1 MDYTYLTSLKNDF
14 HKQLLPILSSNIYHQ
29 LKVMYSYSENIH
41 PKLQKKKNL
50 SFEKVFKTVLAGFEG
65 LNNHE
70 IEKQYYTVKMNSKC
84 PDFFDNLVIAS
95 FKSYILFVTWDP
107 ERQISRFSDNEYFK
121 KIPIKDFIHK
131 CHVVSADYFINH
143 TDLFTSKNKK
153 DILDII
159 CSCIE
164 IAMIKMIPYNDML
177 NEYIENNFAVKIN
190 QNSNEINKIR
200 NKVNNFIEN
209 SKYGTIPTTNIIKN
223 ENFKTNNENY
233 SEEDGND
240 VNMFIDAQE
249 KMKNFNAQLSHAN
262 NANALDDQNDDES
275 EITMLTF
282 MSRDDQKNHEID
294 NLIGDD
300 EKIEADIDVESVTF
314 GEKNEQKEEEEEIK
328 QSSSHKNLILNSPP
342 PIKEN
347 NKLQDMGVKN
357 KLTIISNKKSR
368 NNKFNE
374 MDEYYNKQLI

>member
-29 LKVMYSYSENIH
+29 LKVMYSYSEKIH

-84 PDFFDNLVIAS
+84 PDFFDNLVIAF
-95 FKSYILFVTWDP
+95 FKSYVLFVTWDP
-107 ERQISRFSDNEYFK
+107 EQQISRFSDNEYFK
-121 KIPIKDFIHK
+121 RIPIKDFIHK

-143 TDLFTSKNKK
+143 IDLFTSKNKK

-164 IAMIKMIPYNDML
+164 IAIIKMIPYNDML

-200 NKVNNFIEN
+200 SQVNNFIEN

-223 ENFKTNNENY
+223 ENFKTNNEYY

-262 NANALDDQNDDES
+262 NADALDDQDGGES
-275 EITMLTF
+275 EITMSTI
-282 MSRDDQKNHEID
+282 MSREDQKNHEID
-294 NLIGDD
+294 NLMGNDGQ
-300 EKIEADIDVESVTF
+300 IEADVESIASEEDD
-314 GEKNEQKEEEEEIK
+314 GQHENEEEERK
-328 QSSSHKNLILNSPP
+328 QSSSHKNVVLNSPP
-342 PIKEN
+342 PMKAK

-374 MDEYYNKQLI
+374 MDEYYNKQLV